1 MALGLDV
8 TTPRVHTL
16 DDIRDALIPVL
27 RRGRAFK
34 AIAFGSFARGDSDE
48 FSDLDL
54 MIVAGSRRV
63 FLERFKD
70 FLDMWSDSPV
80 KPLDV
85 LVYSPAEFERMRRR
99 ENPFIMAA
107 ITEGLLIYEAQP
119 ETRGYRIH
127 TAGLV

>member
-1 MALGLDV
+1 MRG
-8 TTPRVHTL
+8 
-16 DDIRDALIPVL
+16 DAIKTIV
-27 RRGRAFK
+27 
-34 AIAFGSFARGDSDE
+34 FGSYARGNPDE

-54 MIVAGSRRV
+54 TIVARSRRV

-70 FLDMWSDSPV
+70 FLDMWSVSPV

-85 LVYSPAEFERMRRR
+85 LVYSPEELERMRQR

-107 ITEGLLIYEAQP
+107 ITKGVLIYEAQP
-119 ETRGYRIH
+119 ETRGYRNH